1 MLINIRTSEET
12 EAILVRLSNR
22 FNLASKN
29 ILMRMALG
37 YSLSRNE
44 RLDLKKL
51 EDARGKDYKDI
62 TVLSERYRSY
72 YIALICQHYN
82 LYKTDPDIGKY
93 VKMHIDDG
101 LRQLNNL
108 FDNNPTHTF
117 TDFLVQNIEQ
127 GISALDGFGG
137 IPGTVTNYNQRVQK
151 GHFEGPLTIEVG
163 TSLADGAVVRATF
176 NDKNLRNN
184 AHIAVAG
191 NSGTGK
197 TQFALELLRQFADV
211 SGGSVNFVYLDFKGL
226 KQDDQRQLQP
236 FFERTRTTL
245 IDAPQTPFPLNPL
258 TFIDNVNEKNRLMGI
273 SKFVDIIATYA
284 PRIGPAQAQ
293 TLKEAT
299 KEAFARK
306 RGGEYPTLRDVADCL
321 FEVTNGKADS
331 LTQIIQSLSEYEL
344 FAPATDPK
352 ESFVNRNYYF
362 SLSGDLDR
370 TIRFTATF
378 LTINYIYNTFMNLEN
393 APVVGDYQAIRYVL
407 LIDEAH
413 TLFKEKKAQDL
424 LEKFLREIR
433 SKGVIVVLLSQGI
446 DEFNQ
451 PGFDFSSMCENGFL
465 LDIKDKNL
473 KQMTRFLGLSDRDG
487 VKLTNSM
494 ERIQKGQA
502 VSNLKDSEFKKGELF
517 VVKQYWKG

>member
-12 EAILVRLSNR
+12 EGILVQLSAR

-29 ILMRMALG
+29 ILMRMALA
-37 YSLSRNE
+37 YSLSRNV
-44 RLDLKKL
+44 RLDLNQPT
-51 EDARGKDYKDI
+51 DTRGKDYKDV
-62 TVLSERYRSY
+62 TVLGEKYRNY
-72 YIALICQHYN
+72 YIALIGQHYG
-82 LYKTDPDIGKY
+82 LYKTDPDIGRY
-93 VKMHIDDG
+93 VKLHIDDG
-101 LRQLNNL
+101 LRLLNTL
-108 FDNNPTHTF
+108 FESSSNYSF
-117 TDFLVQNIEQ
+117 MDFLVQHLEQ
-127 GISALDGFGG
+127 GIEALDGMGG
-137 IPGTVTNYNQRVQK
+137 VPGAVTNFNQRVQK
-151 GHFEGPLTIEVG
+151 GYFDGPLTIDVG
-163 TSLADGAVVRATF
+163 NSVADGVPVRATF
-176 NDKNLRNN
+176 NDKMLRNN

-197 TQFALELLRQFADV
+197 TQFALELLRQFSEV
-211 SGGSVNFVYLDFKGL
+211 SGGNVNFTYLDFKGL
-226 KQDDQRQLQP
+226 KQDDQRQMQP
-236 FFERTRTTL
+236 FFDRTRTTL

-299 KEAFARK
+299 KEAFARQ
-306 RGGEYPTLRDVADCL
+306 RGGAYPTLRDVADCL
-321 FEVTNGKADS
+321 FEVTGGKADS

-344 FAPATDPK
+344 FAPTTDPRT
-352 ESFVNRNYYF
+352 SFVNQNFYF

-378 LTINYIYNTFMNLEN
+378 LTINYIYNTFMNMDN
-393 APVVGDYQAIRYVL
+393 APVVGNYQAIRYVL

-473 KQMTRFLGLSDRDG
+473 KQIIRFLGLSDRDT
-487 VKLTNSM
+487 KLLDNSLSK
-494 ERIQKGQA
+494 IQKGQA
-502 VSNLKDSEFKKGELF
+502 VSNLKETEFKKGELF
-517 VVKQYWKG
+517 SVKQYWQG

>member
-1 MLINIRTSEET
+1 MLINIRTSEEA
-12 EAILVRLSNR
+12 EAILVRLSSR

-37 YSLSRNE
+37 YSLSRNM
-44 RLDLKKL
+44 RLTLDQL
-51 EDARGKDYKDI
+51 EDTRGKDYKDI
-62 TVLSERYRSY
+62 TVLSEKYRSFY
-72 YIALICQHYN
+72 VSLICQHYN
-82 LYKTDPDIGKY
+82 LYKTDPDIGRY
-93 VKMHIDDG
+93 VKLHIDDG
-101 LRQLNNL
+101 LRQLSNL
-108 FDNNPTHTF
+108 FDNNPSYTF
-117 TDFLVQNIEQ
+117 TDFLVEHIEQ

-137 IPGTVTNYNQRVQK
+137 IPGTVSNYNQRVQK
-151 GHFEGPLTIEVG
+151 GYFDGPLTIDVG
-163 TSLADGAVVRATF
+163 QSLTDAAPVRATF
-176 NDKNLRNN
+176 NDKELRNN

-197 TQFALELLRQFADV
+197 TQFALELLRQFSEV

-236 FFERTRTTL
+236 FFERTQTTL

-344 FAPATDPK
+344 FAPSTDAK

-370 TIRFTATF
+370 TVRFTATF
-378 LTINYIYNTFMNLEN
+378 LTINYIYNTFMNMDN
-393 APVVGDYQAIRYVL
+393 APVVGNYQAIRYVL

-446 DEFNQ
+446 EEFNQ
-451 PGFDFSSMCENGFL
+451 PGFDFSSMCENAFL
-465 LDIKDKNL
+465 LDIKDKNP

-487 VKLTNSM
+487 VKLNNSM